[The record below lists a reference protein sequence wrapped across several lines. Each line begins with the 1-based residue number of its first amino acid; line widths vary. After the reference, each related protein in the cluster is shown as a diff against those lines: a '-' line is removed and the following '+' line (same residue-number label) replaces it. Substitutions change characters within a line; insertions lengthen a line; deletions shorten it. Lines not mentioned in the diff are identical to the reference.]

1 MMVYSWQGAG
11 FFVFLP
17 GMKSKALIL
26 ALAAC
31 APMAA
36 ALFAPAPSSAS
47 VARSEAS
54 GLSGAA
60 LASYVADRFRP
71 STLPDSQPAAWWADA
86 DTRMAIVP
94 AEWWYADAPTDA
106 YNELLGPA
114 ALATARGAY
123 IPGDVTR
130 VNTSGTDWAV
140 GVAAL
145 GSTEVNAWMPAADRR
160 GDLARRLMYLALM
173 YPQRLWR
180 SHGAMLLEDGGWPL
194 LRPAGKDLLLRWH
207 HDDPVDERERTESAQ
222 QGQRQGNLNP
232 FVEYPL
238 LAEYL
243 WGEHAGEEFQ
253 EPLEPDVPDV
263 PDVPEDPDVPS
274 APTPEPVPLKAAYS
288 VAADSLLWFTS
299 PYVPSDAEWTI
310 DRVTATADR
319 MSLSELGVGIHE
331 ITFSSSVDCGALKIE
346 IRP

>member
-1 MMVYSWQGAG
+1 
-11 FFVFLP
+11 
-17 GMKSKALIL
+17 
-26 ALAAC
+26 
-31 APMAA
+31 MAA
-36 ALFAPAPSSAS
+36 ALFVPAPSSAS

-60 LASYVADRFRP
+60 LAAYVADRFRP
-71 STLPDSQPAAWWADA
+71 STLPDSLPAVWWADA
-86 DTRMAIVP
+86 DTRMAVVP
-94 AEWWYADAPTDA
+94 AEWWYADAPVDA

-114 ALATARGAY
+114 ALAAARGAY

-130 VNTSGTDWAV
+130 VDTRGTGWAV
-140 GVAAL
+140 GVASL
-145 GSTEVNAWMPAADRR
+145 GSAEVNAWMPAADRR
-160 GDLARRLMYLALM
+160 GDLARRMMYLALM

-207 HDDPVDERERTESAQ
+207 RDDPVDERERTESAQ
-222 QGQRQGNLNP
+222 QGRRQGNLNP

-253 EPLEPDVPDV
+253 EPLEPDEPDEPDV
-263 PDVPEDPDVPS
+263 PTV
-274 APTPEPVPLKAAYS
+274 PTPEPVPLKAAYS

-299 PYVPSDAEWTI
+299 PYVPSDAAWTI
-310 DRVTATADR
+310 DGVAVSADR
-319 MSLSELGVGIHE
+319 ASLSELGVGIHV
-331 ITFSSSVDCGALKIE
+331 ITFSSSAGCGALKIE

>member
-1 MMVYSWQGAG
+1 
-11 FFVFLP
+11 
-17 GMKSKALIL
+17 MKCKALIL

-31 APMAA
+31 VPMAT
-36 ALFAPAPSSAS
+36 ALFVPAPSSAS

-60 LASYVADRFRP
+60 LAAYVADRFRP
-71 STLPDSQPAAWWADA
+71 STLPDSLPAVWWADA
-86 DTRMAIVP
+86 DTRMAVVP
-94 AEWWYADAPTDA
+94 AEWWYADAPVDA

-114 ALATARGAY
+114 ALAAARGAY

-130 VNTSGTDWAV
+130 VDTRGTGWAV
-140 GVAAL
+140 GVASL
-145 GSTEVNAWMPAADRR
+145 GSAEVNAWMPAADRR
-160 GDLARRLMYLALM
+160 GDLARRMMYLALM

-207 HDDPVDERERTESAQ
+207 RDDPVDERERTESAQ
-222 QGQRQGNLNP
+222 QGRRQGNLNP

-253 EPLEPDVPDV
+253 EPLEPDEPDEPDV
-263 PDVPEDPDVPS
+263 PTV
-274 APTPEPVPLKAAYS
+274 PTPEPVPLKATYS

-299 PYVPSDAEWTI
+299 PYVPSDAAWTI
-310 DRVTATADR
+310 DGVAVSADR
-319 MSLSELGVGIHE
+319 ASLSELGVGIHV
-331 ITFSSSVDCGALKIE
+331 ITFSSSAGCGALKIE